1 MSCSAGDIVG
11 TIRDTG
17 RWRLPRGENRG
28 RGINIMEKCADEVTV
43 DTTEAGTVVRLLFHI
58 AQAAPA

>member
-1 MSCSAGDIVG
+1 VG

-28 RGINIMEKCADEVTV
+28 RGIKIMEKCADEVSV

-58 AQAAPA
+58 AKAAPA